1 MKGPAEDS
9 QHIQYT
15 GLIYKMFRDQQK
27 TASIYS
33 TLVLQ
38 DVKGPAED
46 SQRIKYIGFTGCDR
60 TSKRHA
66 ANVYSTLA

>member
-1 MKGPAEDS
+1 MKGPAEVS

-46 SQRIKYIGFTGCDR
+46 SQRIQHTGIFKQ
-60 TSKRHA
+60 THTGIFKQ
-66 ANVYSTLA
+66 TLTHWHL